1 MTPVYWNILGT
12 VDGRKS
18 AKLLNHCTTQIGDGV
33 NDRPEVWLIE
43 AWDWRLEWWLD
54 ETNYDLEKNLV
65 DI

>member
-43 AWDWRLEWWLD
+43 AWNDVD